1 MLTKQTR
8 NDYIMRMK
16 EMYDENNRMIKET
29 KEIVELIKG
38 KNQDALNHLDKKL
51 QTVISHISQLETDFK
66 IQVDRNIR
74 DLEQTDIR

>member
-1 MLTKQTR
+1 MQKDIVLFKERIEKNVSDSLILTKQTR

-38 KNQDALNHLDKKL
+38 KHGDAVATLDKK
-51 QTVISHISQLETDFK
+51 F
-66 IQVDRNIR
+66 
-74 DLEQTDIR
+74 